1 MLNFIQKTF
10 LFIIPLFM
18 FVFGF
23 GFSHFLKNKEIKK
36 LKIETN
42 QIRIANIEL
51 EKTCHE
57 GHDH

>member
-1 MLNFIQKTF
+1 
-10 LFIIPLFM
+10 M